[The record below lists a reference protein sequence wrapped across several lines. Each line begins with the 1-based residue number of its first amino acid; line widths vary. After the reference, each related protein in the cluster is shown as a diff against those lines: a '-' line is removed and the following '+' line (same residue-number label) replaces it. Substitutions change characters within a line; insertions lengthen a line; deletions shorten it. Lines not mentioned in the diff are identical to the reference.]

1 MSLSKG
7 KVVVAIGGNAI
18 NREGEIGTVKE
29 EFRNVRKALNGI
41 TQILKNGYDVVL
53 THGNGPQAGKFLL
66 RVEAGMEKASLPD
79 RPLGLIV
86 ADTQGGIGYMIE
98 QSLQN
103 RVVLEKLGKN
113 ITTVLTQVVVDKND
127 PSILSPS
134 KPVGSFYS
142 DEEAKTLMAERSWQM
157 VEDANRGW
165 RRVVP
170 SPKPLEIVETAAI
183 KTLIDSG
190 FLVIACGGG
199 GIPVVYDENGLLE
212 GIDCIIDK
220 DYASAKLASD
230 IGAETLLIATGVEKV
245 AINFGKVN
253 QEELDT
259 MTLSECRKHIT
270 DEQFAKG
277 SMLPK
282 VEAAMSFIEQ
292 GGKRA
297 IITLPE
303 TLNEALDGI
312 TGTVIVND

>member
-1 MSLSKG
+1 LAKDI
-7 KVVVAIGGNAI
+7 VVVAIGGNAI

-29 EFRNVRKALNGI
+29 EFRNIRKALNGVI
-41 TQILKNGYDVVL
+41 HVLKSGYSVVL

-66 RVEAGMEKASLPD
+66 RVEAGMEKQLPD
-79 RPLGLIV
+79 RPLGVIV

-103 RVVLEKLGKN
+103 RVKLEQLDQHVV
-113 ITTVLTQVVVDKND
+113 TVLTQVLVDPND

-134 KPVGSFYS
+134 KPVGSFYT
-142 DEEAKTLMAERSWQM
+142 EAEAKTLMAEREWLM

-170 SPKPLEIVETAAI
+170 SPKPLKIIEDAAI
-183 KTLIDSG
+183 QTLINAG

-199 GIPVVYDENGLLE
+199 GIPVFENEEGMLE

-220 DYASAKLASD
+220 DYASAKLASS
-230 IGAETLLIATGVEKV
+230 IGADSLLIATGVEKV
-245 AINFGKVN
+245 SINFGKPN
-253 QEELDT
+253 QQELDQI
-259 MTLSECRKHIT
+259 TLSECRRYIA
-270 DEQFAKG
+270 EGQFPKG

-282 VEAAMSFIEQ
+282 IEAAMSFIAN
-292 GGKRA
+292 GGRRA

-303 TLNEALDGI
+303 TLNEALAGE

>member
-1 MSLSKG
+1 MSKG

-41 TQILKNGYDVVL
+41 VQILKNGYDVVL

-66 RVEAGMEKASLPD
+66 RVEAGMEKSSLPD

-103 RVVLEKLGKN
+103 RIAIEKLGKN
-113 ITTVLTQVVVDKND
+113 VTTVLTQVLVDKDD
-127 PSILSPS
+127 PSIKSPS
-134 KPVGSFYS
+134 KPVGSFYTE
-142 DEEAKTLMAERSWQM
+142 EEAKLLMAERGWQM

-170 SPKPLEIVETAAI
+170 SPKPKEIVERAAI
-183 KTLIDSG
+183 KTLIDAG

-199 GIPVVYDENGLLE
+199 GIPVFYDEKGLLE

-220 DYASAKLASD
+220 DYASAKLASE

-245 AINFGKVN
+245 SINFGKPN
-253 QEELDT
+253 QEDLSE
-259 MTLSECRKHIT
+259 MTLAECRQHIA
-270 DEQFAKG
+270 DGQFPKG

-282 VEAAMSFIEQ
+282 IEAAMSFIEN

-303 TLNEALDGI
+303 TLNEAIDGI
-312 TGTVIVND
+312 TGTVIVN